1 MSITSL
7 MSEKDEVIDC
17 SGKNSQDTC
26 AKKYSNAF
34 LDSRR
39 KEIVGFQYLCA
50 SQLSVM
56 KLQTVGKLVQ
66 VDPSVCLSENTG
78 QAAKLGTE

>member
-1 MSITSL
+1 MSVTSL
-7 MSEKDEVIDC
+7 TREKDEVIDC
-17 SGKNSQDTC
+17 SGTNSQDTC
-26 AKKYSNAF
+26 AKKYSNTF

-56 KLQTVGKLVQ
+56 KLQTRLTSTSGFQ
-66 VDPSVCLSENTG
+66 RLSFREHRTG
-78 QAAKLGTE
+78 SKVRD